1 MIYLGDDTVRTNVFG
16 LFMLYHMLKGWLEVL
31 LLKKKVDNLYE
42 TICVVTKY
50 INRKMIP
57 SFHWNFGNSEL
68 ITSKECISCVIR

>member
-1 MIYLGDDTVRTNVFG
+1 MNERFRAIYVVSYVERMASSFTSQ
-16 LFMLYHMLKGWLEVL
+16 E
-31 LLKKKVDNLYE
+31 KVDNLYE

-68 ITSKECISCVIR
+68 ITSKEFISCVIR